1 MNATLYVFLDI
12 LIIVPRL
19 KTEYGKSVLWEELLP
34 LARSTLSHLTDEL
47 CASEN
52 KMKKAI
58 IVTCL
63 VVTAVASIPLS
74 WALFSW
80 ALSLSAIELVDGTNA
95 ILDPTAGR
103 WIINVGYS
111 VSGVAFFASLWVAI
125 FYKPQVVK

>member
-19 KTEYGKSVLWEELLP
+19 KTEYGKSVLREELLP
-34 LARSTLSHLTDEL
+34 LARSSLSRLTDEP
-47 CASEN
+47 CVSEN
-52 KMKKAI
+52 KMKKTI

-63 VVTAVASIPLS
+63 VVIAVASIPLS
-74 WALFSW
+74 WALFPW
-80 ALSLSAIELVDGTNA
+80 ALSLSAIELVDGTKA

-103 WIINVGYS
+103 WIINAGYS
-111 VSGVAFFASLWVAI
+111 ISGVAFFSSLWVAI